1 LKCTDTLW
9 NHFLRGDK
17 LVLYKK
23 YFDEA
28 IVDSC
33 RGLSKFCPSPNCHNS
48 ILTIKEGANSVE
60 CKCGFRFCYEC
71 ADYDIGDHAPTGCE
85 EMVQWLRKASDESEN
100 LTWMMANTKKCP
112 QCHSHI
118 EKNGGCMHMTCRK
131 CRHEFCWLCFGN
143 WSGHSSCNKTEE
155 VQKLEAEA
163 EKNKNELEHYMFFF
177 HRYDA
182 HFKAMRVAESQNKKV
197 EDRTALFM
205 NLFGMRAQDMKFL
218 EEATRQVYN
227 NRNMLKNSY
236 VYSYNIGN
244 KKILPAEKNLF
255 EYLQN
260 DLERHTDTLSELLET
275 NVEESGYNNFLEW
288 KENVTNY
295 TRVCEKFLDNFIEG
309 ATTNS
314 LLHPDGEFL
323 SENERLYFEHLES
336 LRLMGVEKDVALPL
350 LEKYQGNVQS
360 VIEYIFGY

>member
-1 LKCTDTLW
+1 
-9 NHFLRGDK
+9 
-17 LVLYKK
+17 
-23 YFDEA
+23 
-28 IVDSC
+28 
-33 RGLSKFCPSPNCHNS
+33 
-48 ILTIKEGANSVE
+48 
-60 CKCGFRFCYEC
+60 
-71 ADYDIGDHAPTGCE
+71 
-85 EMVQWLRKASDESEN
+85 
-100 LTWMMANTKKCP
+100 
-112 QCHSHI
+112 
-118 EKNGGCMHMTCRK
+118 
-131 CRHEFCWLCFGN
+131 
-143 WSGHSSCNKTEE
+143 
-155 VQKLEAEA
+155 
-163 EKNKNELEHYMFFF
+163 
-177 HRYDA
+177 
-182 HFKAMRVAESQNKKV
+182 MRVAESQNKKV